1 MTPFTPLI
9 TDAGLRVPDIE
20 LARQLGVD
28 DLQRF
33 QRHISDHAAMLNYMG
48 NILEAPVA
56 SYDQREVSRVYFLT
70 VAHALCIAEIPLAFG
85 YEADLEKTY
94 STIEA
99 LYALNAN
106 YITQRNNETAET
118 CVATGAIGTAKARL
132 K

>member
-9 TDAGLRVPDIE
+9 TDAGLRVLDIE

-28 DLQRF
+28 NLQRF
-33 QRHISDHAAMLNYMG
+33 QGHISDHADMLNCMG
-48 NILEAPVA
+48 NLLEAPVA
-56 SYDQREVSRVYFLT
+56 SYDQREASKVYFLT

-99 LYALNAN
+99 LYALNAD
-106 YITQRNNETAET
+106 YISQRNKETAET
-118 CVATGAIGTAKARL
+118 CVATSAAETAKARL